1 MALIRDNRGALLA
14 SNLSTYLAGAANTA
28 GTPVDTSDLVGIINQ
43 FLGQG
48 EQISADVTT
57 ITNGIY
63 KKFGAID
70 KVTNRTEIVTSGI
83 WSGDTGSL
91 DVKANYTSSA
101 QQTAASGKYY
111 LDVYDTIATG
121 SGEVQ
126 FSIAYGDVTGNGA
139 PTLTQNDS
147 STMPTKAIYN
157 QLKNVLLDTADNYFS
172 IYTGS
177 TAGGAD
183 MKSFYAININRARYK
198 ERLDPGNI
206 SIDLSGSIRTITL
219 IDDSGGTDENVT
231 TAGRVYN
238 LVSGSLNIGSALTA
252 SIATSNGYSAPNGQ
266 GYGLFYP
273 DMGIILLNPKA
284 LASACD
290 NKLGEASGSIT
301 NTYHQNNGNKSGSVA
316 LLMAISGGMDF
327 QVRRTE
333 NVSTSHYFVRANN
346 REFNFS
352 NNPTF
357 VTGSVGAFVNS
368 SFERDPKVYITTVG
382 LYDDANELLAVA
394 KTSKPVEKS
403 FDKEIAIK
411 VKLDF

>member
-1 MALIRDNRGALLA
+1 MAVIRDNRGALLA
-14 SNLSTYLAGAANTA
+14 SNISTYLAGAANTA
-28 GTPVDTSDLVGIINQ
+28 GTPVDTNELVSIVNQ

-48 EQISADVTT
+48 EQISADSTT

-63 KKFGAID
+63 KKFGTID

-91 DVKANYTSSA
+91 DVKANYTSSV
-101 QQTAASGKYY
+101 QSVITSNSGKYY
-111 LDVYDTIATG
+111 LDVYNTTDTG

-126 FSIAYGDVTGNGA
+126 FSIAYGDSRGYGA
-139 PTLTQNDS
+139 PTLQQTDS

-157 QLKNVLLDTADNYFS
+157 QLKNVLLDSADNYFS

-177 TAGGAD
+177 TAGGTD
-183 MKSFYAININRARYK
+183 MTSFYAINVNRARYK

-206 SIDLSGSIRTITL
+206 SIDLSGSIRSITL

-238 LVSGSLNIGSALTA
+238 LVSGSLNIGSALSASINSPTA
-252 SIATSNGYSAPNGQ
+252 SNGQ
-266 GYGLFYP
+266 GWGLFYP
-273 DMGIILLNPKA
+273 DMGIILLNPVA
-284 LASACD
+284 LSAGVDAKLAPAS
-290 NKLGEASGSIT
+290 SSIP
-301 NTYHQNNGNKSGSVA
+301 NVYHQNNGNTSGSVA
-316 LLMAISGGMDF
+316 LLMAISGGADF

-357 VTGSVGAFVNS
+357 VTGSVGAFVNT
-368 SFERDPKVYITTVG
+368 SFEKDPKVYITTVG
-382 LYDDANELLAVA
+382 LYDDSNELLAVA
-394 KTSKPVEKS
+394 KTSKPIEKS